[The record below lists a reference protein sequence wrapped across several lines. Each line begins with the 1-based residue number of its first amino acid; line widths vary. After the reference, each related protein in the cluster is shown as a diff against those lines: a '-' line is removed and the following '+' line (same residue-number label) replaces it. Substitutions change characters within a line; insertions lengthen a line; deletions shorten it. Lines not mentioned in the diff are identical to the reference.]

1 MKKETNTFILV
12 LFLLG
17 IFMGAIDNGI
27 VSPAREIIE
36 NGFGIDRNIG
46 IWMITIYT
54 LSYTVSMLIVSK
66 LSDRYGHKIV
76 YTLSIAVFGLGSLLC
91 GLTNFYGSFSL
102 FLTARVIQAIGAG
115 GIMPIANTVIGLSF
129 PKEKRGMALGLVG
142 AVYGVATIVGPT
154 LGSII
159 LNLSGTTHWGFIFF
173 INVPISIAI
182 LLLSI
187 RMENTKLSTIK
198 PMDIGGSIVI
208 AAVIGSFLYALMNMN
223 FFHLY
228 DSIRDIKVYPYLL
241 AVAVL
246 IPVLIGVE
254 RRAEDPVLNLKY
266 FKNRQMLIIFIL
278 AFIVGIGMMGMIF
291 VPQFAEN
298 VLKIKAGKGGYL
310 ITFLAVF
317 SGISAPLS
325 GRLLDT
331 KGTRFVMSMG
341 FAFTILGTLY
351 LGYIATN
358 YMNIA
363 NILIG
368 LAFMGFGVGF
378 TLGAPL
384 NYLVLQTVPE
394 NEGATGL
401 ATMSLIRSMGTTI
414 SPGLLIGFVV
424 NSAKDLQSNLMG
436 VLGQG
441 GMKAPTNVGGNSA
454 MGKQFEALQNADVTT
469 IVDQL
474 KDILKNVLPPQAL
487 DSLEKM
493 RAPIE
498 NMFQTTMNTGY
509 KHMFT
514 VVAIISMVGLVA
526 TLLLKEKGDMEI
538 TSE

>member
-187 RMENTKLSTIK
+187 KMENTKLSTIK

-358 YMNIA
+358 YMNFA
-363 NILIG
+363 NVLIG

>member
-1 MKKETNTFILV
+1 MV

-66 LSDRYGHKIV
+66 LSDRYGHKLV
-76 YTLSIAVFGLGSLLC
+76 YTLSIAVFGVGSLLC

-142 AVYGVATIVGPT
+142 AVYGVATIIGPT
-154 LGSII
+154 LGSAI
-159 LNLSGTTHWGFIFF
+159 LNLAGTTNWGFIFF
-173 INVPISIAI
+173 INVPITIAI
-182 LLLSI
+182 LLLSLK
-187 RMENTKLSTIK
+187 MENTKLSTTK

-223 FFHLY
+223 FFHLI
-228 DSIRDIKVYPYLL
+228 DSMQDIKVYPYLIAFVL
-241 AVAVL
+241 L
-246 IPVLIGVE
+246 IPILIGVE

-266 FKNRQMLIIFIL
+266 FRNRQMLIIFIL

-298 VLKIKAGKGGYL
+298 VLKIKAGTGGYL
-310 ITFLAVF
+310 ITFLALF

-325 GRLLDT
+325 GKLLDT
-331 KGTRFVMSMG
+331 KGTRFVMTTG
-341 FAFTILGTLY
+341 FVFTILGTLY

-358 YMNIA
+358 SMNLT
-363 NILIG
+363 NVLIG
-368 LAFMGFGVGF
+368 LAFLGFGVGF
-378 TLGAPL
+378 TLGPPL

-394 NEGATGL
+394 NEGATAL

-424 NSAKDLQSNLMG
+424 NSAKDLQPKLMD

-441 GMKAPTNVGGNSA
+441 GMRAPTNGGGDSA

-474 KDILKNVLPPQAL
+474 KDILKNIIPPQAL
-487 DSLEKM
+487 DVIEKM
-493 RAPIE
+493 RVPLE
-498 NMFQTTMNTGY
+498 SVFQTTMNTGY
-509 KHMFT
+509 KHMFI
-514 VVAIISMVGLVA
+514 VVAIIAMFGLLA
-526 TLLLKEKGDMEI
+526 TLLLKEKEGMGD
-538 TSE
+538 